1 MKKLFLRL
9 SILLVIIGLSVA
21 YTFAFLTDEDYAVNE
36 FNPSYVDVQVVE
48 DGTYYETSGGKD
60 YETETTAQKV
70 FTIANSNET
79 NDPVLNLTA
88 AYIRVAVV
96 ATVQDEAGF
105 VKPID
110 GSAYISFNDG
120 ASDVNWLEIGDYY
133 YYALAVDPEGM
144 TGQLVIDME
153 KPGDDVLEVSVLA
166 EGIASRQ
173 VNSTGDDILDIWG
186 VTLTP

>member
-173 VNSTGDDILDIWG
+173 VNSTDRKS
-186 VTLTP
+186 VV